1 MNKNDKEEN
10 TYDRFFFFTYWLYI
24 DVKNVRQKFKD
35 TTITALN
42 DQITRELQASYF
54 YQAYVSKIYN
64 AWITQSVGSCKL
76 TWEKEY
82 NAWISRK
89 WLLSIFC
96 YSKIKS
102 KRTWCANYNSVTF
115 TKFTKFTAVN
125 NITRELQAN
134 QA

>member
-10 TYDRFFFFTYWLYI
+10 TYDFFFFTYWLYI

-35 TTITALN
+35 TTTTALN

-76 TWEKEY
+76 TWEKEC

-89 WLLSIFC
+89 WLLPIFC
-96 YSKIKS
+96 YSKIMS

>member
-1 MNKNDKEEN
+1 MNKKDKEEN
-10 TYDRFFFFTYWLYI
+10 TYDFFFFFTYWLYI

-64 AWITQSVGSCKL
+64 KSVGSCKL
-76 TWEKEY
+76 TWEKEC
-82 NAWISRK
+82 NAWVSRK

-96 YSKIKS
+96 YSKFMS
-102 KRTWCANYNSVTF
+102 KRTWCANYNSVT
-115 TKFTKFTAVN
+115 FTKFTAVN

-134 QA
+134 QAEVDKKA